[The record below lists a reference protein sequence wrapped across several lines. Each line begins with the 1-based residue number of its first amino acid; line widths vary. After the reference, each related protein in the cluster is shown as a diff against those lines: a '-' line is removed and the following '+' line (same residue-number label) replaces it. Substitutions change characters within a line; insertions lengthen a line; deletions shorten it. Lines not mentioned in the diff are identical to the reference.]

1 MLPAQ
6 GRHAAPKIDSSTPN
20 TTPFSAEVGNGAQ
33 KLKILTNFYQ
43 ILRYKQVT
51 GAFVAR
57 SIFTKFSGI
66 VDHNVKIREIQSR
79 GSRATGILICGGP
92 VAPEF

>member
-1 MLPAQ
+1 MLHQRSTLPRQ
-6 GRHAAPKIDSSTPN
+6 IPPPLVQMLGMGPK
-20 TTPFSAEVGNGAQ
+20 